1 MLESLDLSGN
11 KFNRS
16 ILSSLTALSSLRKLN
31 LMATGFKGTFDV
43 QGETTPASHFIHYTY
58 L

>member
-11 KFNRS
+11 KFNSS

-43 QGETTPASHFIHYTY
+43 QGETKPASHFIH
-58 L
+58 